1 MLQDKLNTIVN
12 KHKAAMMMKVADG
25 KTMADY
31 WHDFWNSD
39 NKWGKLQE
47 YGSKGLSWAKAN
59 PGKAALGGTAL
70 LALLTDPLGLRQSF
84 SDNKGQS
91 NSGGNNI
98 ANWIVPLLG
107 GGLIYA
113 GLNAAAGLRRTNDNV
128 NNLITNTN
136 NQVSELSAKV
146 GDLATTANETMAT
159 VQKEVEGIG
168 TKAREVADHTI
179 GAKDTFGREANRR
192 LNVDIGISQ
201 PSESLDKGII
211 GYDRVTGVNVTR
223 DMYKKMTPEQK
234 RQFVPIDYSKAYLPE
249 HDGQVMDAFIEG
261 LADGPK
267 AVYNWVTK
275 WFK

>member
-91 NSGGNNI
+91 NSGGSNI

-128 NNLITNTN
+128 NNLISNAYDAINNAKNTATK
-136 NQVSELSAKV
+136 VSTAVESAQGVTDGVKRP
-146 GDLATTANETMAT
+146 
-159 VQKEVEGIG
+159 VQHVTGEASI
-168 TKAREVADHTI
+168 KASEPITDYTWYGVDNMTGKNI
-179 GAKDTFGREANRR
+179 TFGEF
-192 LNVDIGISQ
+192 
-201 PSESLDKGII
+201 
-211 GYDRVTGVNVTR
+211 
-223 DMYKKMTPEQK
+223 KKMTPDQRK
-234 RQFVPIDYSKAYLPE
+234 RVKQLP
-249 HDGQVMDAFIEG
+249 V
-261 LADGPK
+261 GP
-267 AVYNWVTK
+267 WWERMFTSI
-275 WFK
+275 FK